1 MHQIRLVEQNVRRHQ
16 RRIREQARVDVI
28 GVLLR
33 LVLEL
38 GHALQFAHVGEAV
51 ENPGKLRMAA
61 HVALAVDDVLFGVQ
75 AAGDVDGCQLQTA
88 AAQSRGVLTDGD
100 GVHVHHAVDALV
112 FVLQKLEV
120 AQGAN
125 VVAQRQR
132 AGGLNAGKNDFF
144 GFGGRIHGVFLLL
157 RCYRVSVS
165 TMPTIMSRLP
175 IRRRGV
181 IFSLRNHQLSSIT

>member
-1 MHQIRLVEQNVRRHQ
+1 M
-16 RRIREQARVDVI
+16 
-28 GVLLR
+28 LLR

-51 ENPGKLRMAA
+51 ENPGQLRVAA
-61 HVALAVDDVLFGVQ
+61 DVALAVDDVLFGVQ
-75 AAGDVDGCQLQTA
+75 AAGDVDGGQFQTA
-88 AAQSRGVLTDGD
+88 AAQSRRVLPHGD
-100 GVHVHHAVDALV
+100 GMHVHHAVDALV
-112 FVLQKLEV
+112 LVFQKLEV

-144 GFGGRIHGVFLLL
+144 GFGGRIHGAFLLL
-157 RCYRVSVS
+157 RCYKVSVS

-175 IRRRGV
+175 ISRRRV